1 MINFGNGAF
10 IITHIC
16 HSELVSESHNTTTD
30 YQYHKSNKMKTKICV
45 LSTKKLNS
53 NQKQFLL
60 NAGFSVI
67 EADFIKITFVPFQL
81 KTIPTLLLFTSQ
93 NAVKSV
99 LQNESIETLKQIP
112 AVCVGSKTKQL
123 LQKNGFKVLETQ
135 EYADDLAVIIQQKYS
150 LEQIAFFAGNLR
162 RNVLPDVMQ
171 KTNISF
177 DEYTVYQNTANSI
190 EIKAETNALLFYS
203 PSGIHSYLQQNSI
216 KNQTCFCIGTT
227 TAATLNGITNNIVIA
242 NKQTVENVIIQC
254 INHYKK

>member
-1 MINFGNGAF
+1 MTSSF
-10 IITHIC
+10 
-16 HSELVSESHNTTTD
+16 
-30 YQYHKSNKMKTKICV
+30 KSNKMKTKICV

-99 LQNESIETLKQIP
+99 MKNENIETLKQIP
-112 AVCVGSKTKQL
+112 TVCVGSKTKQFL
-123 LQKNGFKVLETQ
+123 HENGFNVLETQ
-135 EYADDLAVIIQQKYS
+135 EYAEDLAPIIQQKYP

-162 RNVLPDVMQ
+162 RNVLPDAIQ
-171 KTNISF
+171 KINISF
-177 DEYTVYQNTANSI
+177 EEYTVYQNSANSI
-190 EIKAETNALLFYS
+190 EIKAETDALLFFS

-216 KNQTCFCIGTT
+216 ENQTCFCIGTT
-227 TAATLNGITNNIVIA
+227 TAAALNGITKNIVIA

-254 INHYKK
+254 INYYKE

>member
-1 MINFGNGAF
+1 MTSN
-10 IITHIC
+10 
-16 HSELVSESHNTTTD
+16 
-30 YQYHKSNKMKTKICV
+30 YKSNKMKTKICV

-67 EADFIKITFVPFQL
+67 DADFIKITFVSFQL
-81 KTIPTLLLFTSQ
+81 KAIPTLLLFTSQ

-99 LQNESIETLKQIP
+99 MQNENIETLKQIS

-123 LQKNGFKVLETQ
+123 LQENGFNVLETQ
-135 EYADDLAVIIQQKYS
+135 EYAEDLAPIIQQKYA

-162 RNVLPDVMQ
+162 RDVLPNAMQ
-171 KTNISF
+171 KANISF
-177 DEYTVYQNTANSI
+177 EEYMVYQNTANSI
-190 EIKAETNALLFYS
+190 EIPAETDALLFFS
-203 PSGIHSYLQQNSI
+203 PSGIHSYLQKNTI

-227 TAATLNGITNNIVIA
+227 TATALNGITNNIVIA

-254 INHYKK
+254 INYYSNKL

>member
-1 MINFGNGAF
+1 
-10 IITHIC
+10 
-16 HSELVSESHNTTTD
+16 
-30 YQYHKSNKMKTKICV
+30 MKTKICV

-67 EADFIKITFVPFQL
+67 EADFIKITFVRFQL
-81 KTIPTLLLFTSQ
+81 KSIPTLMLFTSQ

-123 LQKNGFKVLETQ
+123 LQENGFNVLETQ
-135 EYADDLAVIIQQKYS
+135 EYADDLAPIIQQKYH

-162 RNVLPDVMQ
+162 RNVLPDAMQ
-171 KTNISF
+171 KTNVSF
-177 DEYTVYQNTANSI
+177 EEYTVYQNTANSI
-190 EIKAETNALLFYS
+190 EIKAETDALLFFS

-227 TAATLNGITNNIVIA
+227 TAAALNGITKNIVIA

-254 INHYKK
+254 INYHKE

>member
-1 MINFGNGAF
+1 MTSN
-10 IITHIC
+10 
-16 HSELVSESHNTTTD
+16 HNK
-30 YQYHKSNKMKTKICV
+30 QKMKTKICV

-53 NQKQFLL
+53 NQKQVLL

-67 EADFIKITFVPFQL
+67 EADFIKITFVSFQL

-123 LQKNGFKVLETQ
+123 LQENGFVVLETQ
-135 EYADDLAVIIQQKYS
+135 EYADDLVPIIQEKYP

-162 RNVLPDVMQ
+162 RDVLPDAMR
-171 KTNISF
+171 KSNISF
-177 DEYTVYQNTANSI
+177 EEYIVYQNSANSI
-190 EIKAETNALLFYS
+190 EIKAETDALLFFS
-203 PSGIHSYLQQNSI
+203 PSGIYSYLQQNTI

-227 TAATLNGITNNIVIA
+227 TAAASNGFTNNIVIA

-254 INHYKK
+254 INYYSNKL

>member
-1 MINFGNGAF
+1 
-10 IITHIC
+10 
-16 HSELVSESHNTTTD
+16 
-30 YQYHKSNKMKTKICV
+30 MKTKICI
-45 LSTKKLNS
+45 LSTKKLHS

-67 EADFIKITFVPFQL
+67 EADFIKITFFPFQL

-99 LQNESIETLKQIP
+99 LQNENIETLKLIS

-123 LQKNGFKVLETQ
+123 LQENGFNVLETQ
-135 EYADDLAVIIQQKYS
+135 EYAEDLAPIIQQKYA

-162 RNVLPDVMQ
+162 RDVLPNAMQ
-171 KTNISF
+171 KANISF
-177 DEYTVYQNTANSI
+177 EEYMVYQNTANPI
-190 EIKAETNALLFYS
+190 EIQAETDALLFFS
-203 PSGIHSYLQQNSI
+203 PSGIHSYLQQNTI

-227 TAATLNGITNNIVIA
+227 TVAALNGITNNIVIA

-254 INHYKK
+254 INYYSNKL

>member
-1 MINFGNGAF
+1 
-10 IITHIC
+10 
-16 HSELVSESHNTTTD
+16 
-30 YQYHKSNKMKTKICV
+30 MKTKICV

-67 EADFIKITFVPFQL
+67 DADFVKITFVSFQL

-99 LQNESIETLKQIP
+99 MHNENTETLKQIP

-123 LQKNGFKVLETQ
+123 LQENDFNVLEIQ
-135 EYADDLAVIIQQKYS
+135 EYAEDLAPVIQVKYHS
-150 LEQIAFFAGNLR
+150 EQVAFFAGNLR
-162 RNVLPDVMQ
+162 RDVLPNAMQ
-171 KTNISF
+171 KANVFF
-177 DEYTVYQNTANSI
+177 DEYTVYQNAANSI
-190 EIKAETNALLFYS
+190 EIQAETDALLFFS
-203 PSGIHSYLQQNSI
+203 PSGIHSYLQKNTI

-227 TAATLNGITNNIVIA
+227 TATALNGITNNIVIA

-254 INHYKK
+254 INYYSNKL

>member
-1 MINFGNGAF
+1 
-10 IITHIC
+10 
-16 HSELVSESHNTTTD
+16 
-30 YQYHKSNKMKTKICV
+30 MKTKICV

-67 EADFIKITFVPFQL
+67 DADFIKITFVSFQL
-81 KTIPTLLLFTSQ
+81 KAIPTLLLFTSQ

-99 LQNESIETLKQIP
+99 MQNENIETLKQIS

-123 LQKNGFKVLETQ
+123 LQENGFNVLETQ
-135 EYADDLAVIIQQKYS
+135 EYAEDLAPIIQQKYA

-162 RNVLPDVMQ
+162 RDVLPNAMQ
-171 KTNISF
+171 KANISF
-177 DEYTVYQNTANSI
+177 EEYMVYQNTANSI
-190 EIKAETNALLFYS
+190 EIPAETDALLFFS
-203 PSGIHSYLQQNSI
+203 PSGIHSYLQKNTI

-227 TAATLNGITNNIVIA
+227 TATALNGITNNIVIA

-254 INHYKK
+254 INYYSNKL

>member
-1 MINFGNGAF
+1 
-10 IITHIC
+10 
-16 HSELVSESHNTTTD
+16 
-30 YQYHKSNKMKTKICV
+30 MKTKICV
-45 LSTKKLNS
+45 LSTKKLHS

-99 LQNESIETLKQIP
+99 LQNENIDTLKQIS

-123 LQKNGFKVLETQ
+123 LQENGFNVLEVQ
-135 EYADDLAVIIQQKYS
+135 EYAEDLAPIIQQKYH

-162 RNVLPDVMQ
+162 RNVLPHAMQ
-171 KTNISF
+171 KANISF
-177 DEYTVYQNTANSI
+177 DEYMVYQNASNPI
-190 EIKAETNALLFYS
+190 EIQAETDALLFFS
-203 PSGIHSYLQQNSI
+203 PSGIRSYLQQNTI
-216 KNQTCFCIGTT
+216 KNQKCFCIGTT
-227 TAATLNGITNNIVIA
+227 TAAALNGITNNIVIA

-254 INHYKK
+254 IKYYKK

>member
-1 MINFGNGAF
+1 
-10 IITHIC
+10 
-16 HSELVSESHNTTTD
+16 
-30 YQYHKSNKMKTKICV
+30 MKTKICV
-45 LSTKKLNS
+45 LSTKKLNR

-67 EADFIKITFVPFQL
+67 EADFIKIAFVPFQL
-81 KTIPTLLLFTSQ
+81 KSIPNLLLFTSQ

-99 LQNESIETLKQIP
+99 LQNESIEALKQIS

-123 LQKNGFKVLETQ
+123 LQENGFTVLEVQ
-135 EYADDLAVIIQQKYS
+135 EYAEDLAPIIQQKYN

-162 RNVLPDVMQ
+162 RDVLPNAMQ
-171 KTNISF
+171 KNNISF
-177 DEYTVYQNTANSI
+177 EEYMVYQNTANSI

-227 TAATLNGITNNIVIA
+227 TAATLNGITNNLVIA

-254 INHYKK
+254 INYYSNKL